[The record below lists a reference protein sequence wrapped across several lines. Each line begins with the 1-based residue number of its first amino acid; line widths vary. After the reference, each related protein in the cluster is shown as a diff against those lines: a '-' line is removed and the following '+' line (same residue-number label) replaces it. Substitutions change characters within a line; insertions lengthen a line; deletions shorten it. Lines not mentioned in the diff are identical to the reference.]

1 MREIMNEQN
10 IFFVYKSETHGTV
23 FFGKMNPFDSWFV
36 WIVVFLIDI
45 PSPIIDGVFRKV
57 ESTLI

>member
-10 IFFVYKSETHGTV
+10 IFFVYKSETHGKV
-23 FFGKMNPFDSWFV
+23 FFGKMNQFDSWFV

-45 PSPIIDGVFRKV
+45 PSPIIDGVF
-57 ESTLI
+57 